1 MRILLA
7 YDGSEGAKRA
17 LEQAAE
23 LDKSDGRSVTVVSVA
38 ETVNLG
44 RAGSH
49 IVPEDEDS
57 ERKRELAEAVE
68 LLSDRGVKVR
78 AVERKGEAA
87 AMIIDEAKKEDTE
100 LIVIGTR
107 GLNAAERVVLG
118 SVSTDV
124 VHRAPCNVLVVR

>member
-7 YDGSEGAKRA
+7 YDGSDGAKRA

-23 LDKSDGRSVTVVSVA
+23 LAQSDGRSVTVVSVA
-38 ETVNLG
+38 ETLNLG
-44 RAGSH
+44 RGGSH

-57 ERKRELAEAVE
+57 ERKRELAEAVA

-78 AVERKGEAA
+78 AVERKGEPA
-87 AMIIDEAKKEDTE
+87 AMIIDEAENEHSE

-107 GLNAAERVVLG
+107 GLNAAKRAVLG

-124 VHRAPCNVLVVR
+124 VHRAPCSVLVVR

>member
-23 LDKSDGRSVTVVSVA
+23 LTESDGRTMTVVSVA

-44 RAGSH
+44 RGGTN
-49 IVPEDEDS
+49 IVPDDEDH
-57 ERKRELAEAVE
+57 ERRRELAEAVE
-68 LLSDRGVKVR
+68 LLSGRGVKVR
-78 AVERKGEAA
+78 AVERKGEPA
-87 AMIIDEAKKEDTE
+87 AMIIDEAEKEHTE

-107 GLNAAERVVLG
+107 GLNAAKRMVLG

-124 VHRAPCNVLVVR
+124 VQRAPCSVLVVR

>member
-17 LEQAAE
+17 LEQASE
-23 LDKSDGRSVTVVSVA
+23 LVEGDGRSMTVVSVA

-44 RAGSH
+44 RGGSN
-49 IVPEDEDS
+49 IVPVDEDS
-57 ERKRELAEAVE
+57 ERRRELAEAVE
-68 LLSDRGVKVR
+68 LLSGRGVKVR
-78 AVERKGEAA
+78 AVERKGEPA
-87 AMIIDEAKKEDTE
+87 AMIIDEAEKEHTE

-107 GLNAAERVVLG
+107 GLNAAKRMVLG

-124 VHRAPCNVLVVR
+124 VQHAPCSVLVVR

>member
-17 LEQAAE
+17 LEQASE
-23 LDKSDGRSVTVVSVA
+23 LVEGDGRSMTVVSVA

-44 RAGSH
+44 RGGSN
-49 IVPEDEDS
+49 IVPEDQDV
-57 ERKRELAEAVE
+57 ERRRELAEAVE
-68 LLSDRGVKVR
+68 LLSGRGVKVR
-78 AVERKGEAA
+78 AVERKGEPA
-87 AMIIDEAKKEDTE
+87 AMIIDEAEKEHTE

-107 GLNAAERVVLG
+107 GLNAAKRVVLG

-124 VHRAPCNVLVVR
+124 VQHAPCSVLVVR